1 MKILLT
7 GREGQIGW
15 ELQRSLVAIGDV
27 VATNRREFDLCDS
40 NAMRS
45 IVRKTSPDI
54 IVNAAAYT
62 AVDNAESEPDLA
74 MQVNAI
80 APGILAEEAKWLGAL
95 LVHYSTDYVFDGSK
109 KSPYKEE
116 DAPNPLSVYGRTKL
130 EGERAIAASKCRHLI
145 FRTSWVYGPRGRNF
159 LLTILKAAREKPE
172 LRVVDD
178 QFGAPTSSAAIAE
191 ATARALRAGGAEGLY
206 HMSASGRT
214 TWFSFAQAILHKV
227 AIAPPVVPIRSDQY
241 PAKAIR
247 PRNSVLDN
255 ARLKQAFGAS
265 LPGWESELEPAKLH
279 EVMAHPIETGE
290 EMEPRPA

>member
-1 MKILLT
+1 LKILLT
-7 GREGQIGW
+7 GKEGQIGW
-15 ELQRSLVAIGDV
+15 ELQRALVALGDV
-27 VATNRREFDLCDS
+27 VATNRHELDLRDSTAIRRTVRE
-40 NAMRS
+40 AR
-45 IVRKTSPDI
+45 PDI

-62 AVDNAESEPDLA
+62 AVDNAESERDRA

-80 APGILAEEAKWLGAL
+80 APGVLAEEAKLLGAL

-214 TWFSFAQAILHKV
+214 TWFNFARAILHKV

-255 ARLKQAFGAS
+255 ARLKQAFGVS
-265 LPGWESELEPAKLH
+265 LPGWESQLEQ
-279 EVMAHPIETGE
+279 VMGQVL
-290 EMEPRPA
+290 R